1 VIEEN
6 GFFGPEPSFA
16 RKSRAFP
23 GGSIAD
29 LMKMNAH
36 LSVRDEH

>member
-6 GFFGPEPSFA
+6 GFFGPEQHFT
-16 RKSRAFP
+16 RKSHAFP
-23 GGSIAD
+23 GVLIAD

-36 LSVRDEH
+36 FSVRGQR

>member
-6 GFFGPEPSFA
+6 GFFGPEQHFT
-16 RKSRAFP
+16 RESRAFP
-23 GGSIAD
+23 GASPAD

-36 LSVRDEH
+36 VSVRSKR

>member
-16 RKSRAFP
+16 RKSRALP
-23 GGSIAD
+23 DGSIAD

-36 LSVRDEH
+36 LSVRGEH

>member
-6 GFFGPEPSFA
+6 GFFAPEPPFA
-16 RKSRAFP
+16 RESRAFP
-23 GGSIAD
+23 GGAVAD

-36 LSVRDEH
+36 VSARCVR